1 MMEKVED
8 HLDVDMNFTNAQDH
22 VPDAERKNETI
33 KERIRAS
40 YHRLPYKAIPR
51 IMIQYSAMIVG
62 GKRKPEE
69 NVTDSETNEN
79 PRKRTFSRDTTK
91 EG

>member
-1 MMEKVED
+1 MHVE
-8 HLDVDMNFTNAQDH
+8 
-22 VPDAERKNETI
+22 
-33 KERIRAS
+33 
-40 YHRLPYKAIPR
+40 
-51 IMIQYSAMIVG
+51 

-79 PRKRTFSRDTTK
+79 PQKKTFSRDTTK